1 MKRLLLILTVFVVA
15 FSGCTERAPETR
27 ELKALM
33 ADNANSGK
41 NLDSY
46 RFVTETIQKIEA
58 KGNST
63 DASTLVIRSLDE
75 GAVNLTAQN
84 MSIST
89 RKNASTG
96 SVALPSMQREIYVIR
111 DMAKV
116 KLDGNWSQAALQDPK
131 YFWALQNVAA
141 RQDILLNQSQLK
153 LSGSEMIEGLDCSR
167 IEVAPDRQ
175 AYESVLFE
183 QLGSVLPLAYMNLT
197 RLYRS
202 STVNWTLWVSKDD
215 GLPRME
221 NVEMAFSVTPEMME
235 LPDDQIKDFLLN
247 IDLNTTTRYMDYN
260 QTLVITLPEGQR
272 IEPIIGCACNR

>member
-1 MKRLLLILTVFVVA
+1 MKNLLLTLVLIVVA
-15 FSGCTERAPETR
+15 LSGCVDKEPDTKD
-27 ELKALM
+27 LKTSM
-33 ADNANSGK
+33 TNYGK

-46 RFVTETIQKIEA
+46 RFVTETVQEIKSME
-58 KGNST
+58 NST
-63 DASTLVIRSLDE
+63 EVSTLRIKSLDE

-89 RKNASTG
+89 SKSASSG
-96 SVALPSMQREIYVIR
+96 SEALPSMQQEVYVIR

-116 KLDGNWSQAALQDPK
+116 KLDDNWSQAVLQDAK
-131 YFWALQNVAA
+131 YFWALQNVAEK
-141 RQDILLNQSQLK
+141 QDMLLNSSQLV
-153 LSGSEMIEGLDCSR
+153 LSGSEMIEGQDCSR
-167 IEVAPDRQ
+167 IEVIPDRK

-197 RLYRS
+197 KLYKS

-221 NVEMAFSVTPEMME
+221 NVRMAFSMTPEMME
-235 LPDDQIKDFLLN
+235 LPDDQIKDFLMK
-247 IDLNTTTRYMDYN
+247 IDLNTTTQYMDYN
-260 QTLVITLPEGQR
+260 QPLVIKLPEGQR